1 MANSDFYAGIITA
14 LAIVNLHGQ
23 DTIYDEIVDAL
34 GRDVKG
40 LVRHA
45 IKNDELEFS
54 GLEKHGYAQ
63 QGVVRTASQVR
74 TPVPDVNSANVV
86 FVKA

>member
-1 MANSDFYAGIITA
+1 MAKSDFYAGIITA
-14 LAIVNLHGQ
+14 LAIVDLHGQ
-23 DTIYDEIVDAL
+23 DTIYDEIIETL
-34 GRDVKG
+34 GKDVKG

-54 GLEKHGYAQ
+54 GLAKHDYAQ
-63 QGVVRTASQVR
+63 HGVERTASQVR
-74 TPVPDVNSANVV
+74 IPLPDVNSANYR